1 MGFPEA
7 RLQAVTEKKAERKKG
22 REGVVGQ
29 LELH

>member
-7 RLQAVTEKKAERKKG
+7 RLQAVTEKKPERKKG

-29 LELH
+29 L